1 MSPLSVCL
9 GLLHDVNGGS
19 VNRLLATF
27 SFTNRIG
34 ICTLLS
40 YMSSMYFNSTVYFPC
55 KRDSVTRFETPFLF
69 GLKTY
74 TCAAAPLT
82 NKEKHFKFFFYKFWD
97 DIREIKKCSK
107 IVVFAFFLVFFLF
120 TVRNNV
126 SLFHCFNVSMSKNLN
141 NDRWVQS

>member
-9 GLLHDVNGGS
+9 GLLHDVNCGS
-19 VNRLLATF
+19 VESLLQCNIFFHESNRYI
-27 SFTNRIG
+27 FTPI
-34 ICTLLS
+34 IHVF
-40 YMSSMYFNSTVYFPC
+40 YFNSLVYFPC

-107 IVVFAFFLVFFLF
+107 IVVFAFFWVFFLF